1 MGTESSNL
9 KQIEFHVDPKKL
21 QVEIPLEPVFYSF
34 LMDTIAN
41 KKQKKCI
48 RTAVRIYQKSCRRA
62 ARKLIK
68 DLEKCRG
75 KFE

>member
-1 MGTESSNL
+1 MGTESSSL

-34 LMDTIAN
+34 LMDAIVN

-48 RTAVRIYQKSCRRA
+48 KTAVSIYRNTCRKA
-62 ARKLIK
+62 ARQLIR
-68 DLEKCRG
+68 DLERCR
-75 KFE
+75 KKYK